1 MSPSRHCCGVRCCLK
16 EQVNGGEP
24 RSYNHRTVQT
34 PLAFDTSG
42 DIEQRQIESWRAM
55 SPREK
60 ADIVSALT
68 AATFELA
75 LAGVRHRH
83 PEATQHEQFLRLA
96 LVTLGPDLA
105 RRVYPDIDRL
115 SLA

>member
-1 MSPSRHCCGVRCCLK
+1 VR
-16 EQVNGGEP
+16 Q
-24 RSYNHRTVQT
+24 
-34 PLAFDTSG
+34 PLAFDTAG
-42 DIEQRQIESWRAM
+42 DVEQRQIESWRAM

-83 PEATQHEQFLRLA
+83 PGATPQEQFLRLA

-105 RRVYPDIDRL
+105 RRAYPDIDRL
-115 SLA
+115 GLA